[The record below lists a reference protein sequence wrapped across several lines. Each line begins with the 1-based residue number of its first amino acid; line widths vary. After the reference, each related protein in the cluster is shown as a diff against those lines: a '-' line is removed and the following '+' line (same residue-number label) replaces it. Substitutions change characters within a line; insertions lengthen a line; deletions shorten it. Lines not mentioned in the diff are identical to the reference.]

1 MAQIDCVV
9 DTNPMAREIDSV
21 SRSVNTTTT
30 AVVAMRAAVV
40 SAEKEAAD
48 HVCQNVNRGFYA
60 LIRSQISQKIAKLQS
75 EVDSHLM
82 QLNQQRKQ
90 LLAIKSRMERDYNM
104 ISSRYSKLFTGL
116 NLNLKQ
122 RVFELDKHTVN
133 FAVKDINRI
142 SNRTKLLPATIPVVQ
157 SEALTASQRII
168 ASNVKHRGLNVVN
181 SMTIFLDDMA
191 AQKRLTDSI
200 MLRDHTSKSE
210 SSIAIPVLICECNY
224 DSMSTNTNLSLPDRE
239 LDRQTRSAIQT
250 RINSSLDE
258 MNWVPATENKEID
271 SEFSQRLNDS
281 KLSPRAKDMA
291 RKLYAS
297 NNYLTVKR

>member
-21 SRSVNTTTT
+21 SRNVNTTTT

-40 SAEKEAAD
+40 AAEKEAAD

-104 ISSRYSKLFTGL
+104 ISARYSKLFTGL

-133 FAVKDINRI
+133 FAVKDVARI
-142 SNRTKLLPATIPVVQ
+142 SNRTKLLPATVPVVQ
-157 SEALTASQRII
+157 TEALTTSQRIL
-168 ASNVKHRGLNVVN
+168 ASNVKHRGHNVVN
-181 SMTIFLDDMA
+181 SMALFLEDMA

-200 MLRDHTSKSE
+200 MLSDYTRKSE
-210 SSIAIPVLICECNY
+210 AAIAVPVVICECNY
-224 DSMSTNTNLSLPDRE
+224 DSMSTNLNLSMPSGE
-239 LDRQTRSAIQT
+239 LSRQTRGTIQT
-250 RINSSLDE
+250 RINSSIEELK
-258 MNWVPATENKEID
+258 WVPATENKEID
-271 SEFSQRLNDS
+271 SEFAQQLNSS
-281 KLSPRAKDMA
+281 KLSQRAKDMA
-291 RKLYAS
+291 SKLYAS